1 MHPAGGRADVGHGA
15 GGRWSL
21 VLTYGVGGYAD
32 GGHHFSGFRPR
43 RSTRGGEKQRGD
55 GKQLSVNG
63 EPDGDQEEWIDGLR
77 RGTNRGGCLV
87 PSSNRSM
94 SWRREKAREF
104 LSKMK
109 GGSEDDAGTVRNDAS
124 SPASKHVL
132 VK

>member
-43 RSTRGGEKQRGD
+43 RSTRGGEKQRGGD

-77 RGTNRGGCLV
+77 RYEPWRLSGSFSKSQHVMEKGEGTGIFVENERRWIRG
-87 PSSNRSM
+87 
-94 SWRREKAREF
+94 
-104 LSKMK
+104 
-109 GGSEDDAGTVRNDAS
+109 
-124 SPASKHVL
+124 
-132 VK
+132 